1 MTEPILNA
9 QNLHKHFDDVKAVQG
24 VSFQIAQGEIYSLL
38 GPNGAGKTTTI
49 SMLTGLISPTEGDAT
64 IAGSS
69 VVTDVNE
76 VKKAIGV
83 VPQEIALYPTITA
96 RENLVFWGRMYGL
109 GGAELNES
117 VARALDV
124 AGLADRARDKVET
137 FSGGMK
143 RRLNIAVGLLH
154 EPKIIFMD
162 EPTVGIDPQSRRR
175 ILDTVKE
182 LNAQG
187 MAVLYTTHYMEEA
200 EELSHRIGIIDHGKL
215 IAQGS
220 LAELTNMVGGSD
232 TIKLSLDTGEM
243 DITAS
248 AESVARLPGVDAAH
262 GEDGHMLVQAA
273 DANAVLPSILSHLA
287 GSGVQV
293 KSLQVEE
300 PNLEAVFLHLTGRA
314 LRD

>member
-1 MTEPILNA
+1 MTEPILTA
-9 QNLHKHFDDVKAVQG
+9 HDLHKTYDDVKAVQG
-24 VSFQIAQGEIYSLL
+24 VSFQIAEGEIYSLL

-49 SMLTGLISPTEGDAT
+49 SMLTGLLSPTDGDAT

-69 VVTDVNE
+69 VVKDVNE
-76 VKKAIGV
+76 VKKVIGV

-109 GGAELNES
+109 GGTELHKS
-117 VARALDV
+117 VEQALDL
-124 AGLADRARDKVET
+124 AGLADRSNDKVET
-137 FSGGMK
+137 YSGGMK

-154 EPKIIFMD
+154 SPRIIFMD

-182 LNAQG
+182 LNSQG

-220 LAELTNMVGGSD
+220 LGELTDMVGEHD
-232 TIKLSLDTGEM
+232 TIRLTLDTGETP
-243 DITAS
+243 IERV
-248 AESVARLPGVDAAH
+248 AEIVSGLPGIETAH
-262 GEDGHMLVQAA
+262 GEDGHMLIQAA
-273 DANAVLPSILSHLA
+273 DANEALPSVLSHLA
-287 GSGVQV
+287 GSGAHVRA
-293 KSLQVEE
+293 LEVEE

>member
-1 MTEPILNA
+1 MAAPILTA
-9 QNLHKHFDDVKAVQG
+9 HNLHKHFDDIKAVQG
-24 VSFQIAQGEIYSLL
+24 VSFQIAEGEIYSLL

-49 SMLTGLISPTEGDAT
+49 SMLTGLISPTEGDAQ
-64 IAGSS
+64 IGGRS
-69 VVTDVNE
+69 VVKDVNE
-76 VKKAIGV
+76 VKKLIGV

-109 GGAELNES
+109 SGGELNES
-117 VARALDV
+117 VKQALDL
-124 AGLADRARDKVET
+124 AGLADRANDKVET
-137 FSGGMK
+137 YSGGMK

-154 EPKIIFMD
+154 APRIIFMD

-182 LNAQG
+182 LNSQG

-220 LAELTNMVGGSD
+220 LSELTNLVGKSD
-232 TIKLSLDTGEM
+232 TIRLTLDTGEFE
-243 DITAS
+243 IETCA
-248 AESVARLPGVDAAH
+248 AEIENLPGVDAAH
-262 GEDGHMLVQAA
+262 GEGDHMLVQAPS
-273 DANAVLPSILSHLA
+273 ANGVLASILSHLA
-287 GSGVQV
+287 ASKVHV